1 MFAVTESR
9 EDTWLQMGNACLVSS
24 SGLSKLYFSG
34 VGLMSPAMNSKDA
47 ASLDPVHPSVA
58 RQKQYQDLAFKSLN
72 AALSLDE
79 TSGDDNLKAK
89 REAIPHYQVDTET
102 GILYTK
108 KSKLFAQAGIQSLI
122 AGISL
127 PLPRDSGCPHL
138 ARAHGLRDKMR
149 TNLATAQVITTDSFY
164 C

>member
-1 MFAVTESR
+1 MTEAR

-58 RQKQYQDLAFKSLN
+58 RQKQYQDLAFRSLN

-79 TSGDDNLKAK
+79 SSGDDNLKAK

-108 KSKLFAQAGIQSLI
+108 KSISICLLRLASSL
-122 AGISL
+122 
-127 PLPRDSGCPHL
+127 
-138 ARAHGLRDKMR
+138 
-149 TNLATAQVITTDSFY
+149 
-164 C
+164 

>member
-1 MFAVTESR
+1 
-9 EDTWLQMGNACLVSS
+9 MGNACLMSS
-24 SGLSKLYFSG
+24 SGLGKLYFSG

-138 ARAHGLRDKMR
+138 ARAHGLREKMR
-149 TNLATAQVITTDSFY
+149 TNLATAQVITTTDSLFQLSCDLFMSY